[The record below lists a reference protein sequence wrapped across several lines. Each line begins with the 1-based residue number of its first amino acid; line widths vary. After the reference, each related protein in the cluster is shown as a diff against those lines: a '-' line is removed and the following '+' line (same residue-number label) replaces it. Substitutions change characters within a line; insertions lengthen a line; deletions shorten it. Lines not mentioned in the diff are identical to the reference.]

1 MKRILLLLLIIL
13 SLFSCQ
19 KEKINPYDNPDL
31 LPPIEDSISYFSDP
45 TNFISI
51 YNDIFLTTCANAGC
65 HDGSFD
71 PDFRTIESSYNT
83 LVYHPV
89 IKNNPNGSYQYRV
102 KAGTPSESVLYARLL
117 ADANGTSTFDANSQ
131 VMPLTA
137 DIAYDPNQEHI
148 WHLEKEDHIKNIKTW
163 IENGA
168 PDMFGN
174 TAVLPNN
181 KPEMLGVAMY
191 ITGTTTLLPRIG
203 RGTVQVPS
211 GTNFL
216 DIWFSVIDDNL
227 SPNNLT
233 YNKVKF
239 SENLFQFNQKPE
251 LNLTV
256 VSTPILEAGYFASN
270 QVEYYHKIT
279 YDISSL
285 SSGDEMFI
293 KIYVKDDVNEVTEI
307 PNNGSS
313 YQYIKHFTFEIL

>member
-1 MKRILLLLLIIL
+1 MKEVLYFIIL
-13 SLFSCQ
+13 ISFFSCR

-191 ITGTTTLLPRIG
+191 ITGTTTLSADLSFDTIDLTDG
-203 RGTVQVPS
+203 STSDKVTFATGYTKATTV
-211 GTNFL
+211 N
-216 DIWFSVIDDNL
+216 
-227 SPNNLT
+227 
-233 YNKVKF
+233 
-239 SENLFQFNQKPE
+239 
-251 LNLTV
+251 
-256 VSTPILEAGYFASN
+256 LEAGDTLNHSLASFAISEADSIEN
-270 QVEYYHKIT
+270 ELQIKAIVPHWDDKTFITIHWLNALTNTHK
-279 YDISSL
+279 L
-285 SSGDEMFI
+285 ML
-293 KIYVKDDVNEVTEI
+293 
-307 PNNGSS
+307 
-313 YQYIKHFTFEIL
+313 HL